1 MPIKFLPPLR
11 FLNPSLPVT
20 RFPLLNVGLSLNTP
34 RPIPIFSRVFPFKLK
49 YLGFAS
55 QSSTR
60 SFRPGPN
67 RSRPEFSRL
76 TGGGVERGESR
87 PSKSLIEDEAELSDW
102 VSDLRTNSIRGQVT
116 SEDEPDSDMGR
127 RSRSK
132 SGRARETDSGGN
144 KGGGAGG
151 FSMKRRRVSNSN
163 EFSEPTRRRTESRF
177 GSPTTNRGTVGLP
190 KERRGR
196 RERDLGVKRDGKGL
210 RGKRGFIDDDVV
222 DNGEDERKGLMQNLG
237 GLITEEE
244 SDGDDDGGNDNGF
257 FEKKALS
264 SIGLENDLEV
274 KDRPS
279 LSANSD
285 SFMSETRF
293 DQCSIS
299 PLSLKGINHAGY
311 EKMTV
316 VQAATLPIILKGK
329 DVLAKAKT
337 GTGKTVAFLLPSIE
351 VVVKSPPL
359 DRDQKRPPILVLVV
373 CPTRE
378 LATQAATEA
387 KALLKYHAA
396 IGVQVVIGGV
406 RIALEQKSMQANLCQ
421 ILVATPGRLKD
432 HIENT
437 AGFATR
443 LMGVKVLVLDEA
455 DRLLDMGFRKDI
467 EKIISAIPKQRQTL
481 MFSATVPE
489 EVRQICHVA
498 LKRDHEFINT
508 VEEGTEDTHSK
519 VRQMHVIAPLD
530 KQFPLLYV
538 ILKDHIA
545 NDPDYKAIVFCTT
558 ARVTGLVAGLLGE
571 LNLNIR
577 EIHSRKAQTYRTRV
591 SNEFRKSRGLI
602 LVTSDVS
609 ARGVDYPDVT
619 LVMQVGLPASREQ
632 YIHRLGRTGRKGK
645 EGEGILLL
653 APWEEFFLS
662 TVKDLPLTK
671 APMPSIDPDTKKKV
685 ERALSQ
691 LDMNSK
697 QAAYQAWL
705 GYYNSQKKVGNDKYR
720 LVELANEFSRSMGL
734 DTPPAIPKLVLGK
747 MGLRNIPGLR
757 TK

>member
-1 MPIKFLPPLR
+1 M
-11 FLNPSLPVT
+11 
-20 RFPLLNVGLSLNTP
+20 
-34 RPIPIFSRVFPFKLK
+34 
-49 YLGFAS
+49 
-55 QSSTR
+55 
-60 SFRPGPN
+60 
-67 RSRPEFSRL
+67 
-76 TGGGVERGESR
+76 ERGESR

-151 FSMKRRRVSNSN
+151 FSMKRRRESNSN

-210 RGKRGFIDDDVV
+210 RGKRGFIDDDAV
-222 DNGEDERKGLMQNLG
+222 DSGEDERKGLMQNLG

-467 EKIISAIPKQRQTL
+467 EKIIAAIPKQRQTL
-481 MFSATVPE
+481 LFSATVPE
-489 EVRQICHVA
+489 EVRQICNSA

-508 VEEGTEDTHSK
+508 VQEGAEDTHSK
-519 VRQMHVIAPLD
+519 VRQMHLVAPLD
-530 KQFPLLYV
+530 KQFPFLYA
-538 ILKDHIA
+538 ILKDHMA
-545 NDPDYKAIVFCTT
+545 DDPDYKVIVFCTT
-558 ARVTGLVAGLLGE
+558 ARVTGLVARLLGE
-571 LNLNIR
+571 LKLNIR

-591 SNEFRKSRGLI
+591 SDEFRKSKGLI

-619 LVMQVGLPASREQ
+619 LVIQVGLPASREQ

-645 EGEGILLL
+645 EGEGVLLL

-662 TVKDLPLTK
+662 SVKDLPITK
-671 APMPSIDPDTKKKV
+671 APVPSIDPDTKKKM

-691 LDMNSK
+691 VDMNSK
-697 QAAYQAWL
+697 ESAYQAWL
-705 GYYNSQKKVGNDKYR
+705 GYYNSQKKVGNDKHR

-757 TK
+757 SK

>member
-1 MPIKFLPPLR
+1 MPVKFPSPIR
-11 FLNPSLPVT
+11 FLNPSLPVA
-20 RFPLLNVGLSLNTP
+20 RFPLTNVGLSLNTP
-34 RPIPIFSRVFPFKLK
+34 RSIPIFTRFFPFKLK

-55 QSSTR
+55 HFSVPFLSTC
-60 SFRPGPN
+60 
-67 RSRPEFSRL
+67 
-76 TGGGVERGESR
+76 
-87 PSKSLIEDEAELSDW
+87 
-102 VSDLRTNSIRGQVT
+102 
-116 SEDEPDSDMGR
+116 
-127 RSRSK
+127 
-132 SGRARETDSGGN
+132 
-144 KGGGAGG
+144 
-151 FSMKRRRVSNSN
+151 
-163 EFSEPTRRRTESRF
+163 
-177 GSPTTNRGTVGLP
+177 TNR
-190 KERRGR
+190 
-196 RERDLGVKRDGKGL
+196 
-210 RGKRGFIDDDVV
+210 
-222 DNGEDERKGLMQNLG
+222 NLG
-237 GLITEEE
+237 GLIIEEE
-244 SDGDDDGGNDNGF
+244 SDSDDDDNGV
-257 FEKKALS
+257 FEKNALS
-264 SIGLENDLEV
+264 SIGLEKDFDV

-279 LSANSD
+279 LSTNSD

-299 PLSLKGINHAGY
+299 PLSLKGINDAGF

-316 VQAATLPIILKGK
+316 VQAATLPAILKGK

-351 VVVKSPPL
+351 VVVKSPL
-359 DRDQKRPPILVLVV
+359 NRDQKRPPILVLVI

-387 KALLKYHAA
+387 KVLLKYHPA

-432 HIENT
+432 HVENT

-467 EKIISAIPKQRQTL
+467 EKIIAAIPKQRQTL

-489 EVRQICHVA
+489 EVRQICHKA

-508 VEEGTEDTHSK
+508 VQEGSEDTHSK
-519 VRQMHVIAPLD
+519 VRQMHLVAPLD
-530 KQFPLLYV
+530 KQFPFLHA
-538 ILKDHIA
+538 ILKDHMA
-545 NDPDYKAIVFCTT
+545 DDPDYKVIVFCTT
-558 ARVTGLVAGLLGE
+558 ARVTGLVAEFLGA
-571 LNLNIR
+571 LKLNIR

-591 SNEFRKSRGLI
+591 SDEFRKSKGLI

-619 LVMQVGLPASREQ
+619 LVLQVGLPASREQ

-645 EGEGILLL
+645 EGKGIVIL

-662 TVKDLPLTK
+662 TVKDLPITK
-671 APMPSIDPDTKKKV
+671 APVPSIDPDTKKKL

-691 LDMNSK
+691 VDMKSK
-697 QAAYQAWL
+697 EAAYQAWL
-705 GYYNSQKKVGNDKYR
+705 GYYNSQKKVGNDKNR

-734 DTPPAIPKLVLGK
+734 DTPPAISKSRPWQDGSQECSWLTLEVDQL
-747 MGLRNIPGLR
+747 
-757 TK
+757 